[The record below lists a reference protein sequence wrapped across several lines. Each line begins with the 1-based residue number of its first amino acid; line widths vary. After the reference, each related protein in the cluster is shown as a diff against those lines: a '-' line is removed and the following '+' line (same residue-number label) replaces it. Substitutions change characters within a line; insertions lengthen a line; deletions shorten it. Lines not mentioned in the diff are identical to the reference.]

1 MELQDRIARRQHADD
16 ARPTYDAISPLVHPS
31 EPVGRGTVIEQLLDV
46 LGPIFDT
53 ERPADS
59 YVWGPKGAGKSA
71 VVRAL
76 FAECS
81 RQHGEQTTQIYT
93 ATRAEPVTE
102 VRFLYVDSRRAQSAF
117 ALLHTVVAGLSSS
130 SVPKQGVSS
139 ETMCDRL
146 DTQLAK
152 RDRQLVVAV
161 DHVGEPETLDS
172 AAVFEQFEPFRSS
185 ISCLAVGRSKPADT
199 AIADRQAIKR
209 VHVEPYTQHTLIE
222 VLTSRVADGRLRSA
236 TTAEGIKQIA
246 TWADGD
252 AHDALAALFGAAV
265 NVGAD
270 AETQIGESALATG
283 MAAVPQPCVALG
295 RVMSLPASR
304 KRIVRRLI
312 ELPEPARKSVKTAAD
327 AISNDGLDLSR
338 ATIERIL
345 YELAEA
351 GIVRRIKA
359 EQPSETGRPP
369 SRLEPRFPTLV
380 FKALTDTA

>member
-1 MELQDRIARRQHADD
+1 
-16 ARPTYDAISPLVHPS
+16 
-31 EPVGRGTVIEQLLDV
+31 
-46 LGPIFDT
+46 
-53 ERPADS
+53 
-59 YVWGPKGAGKSA
+59 
-71 VVRAL
+71 
-76 FAECS
+76 
-81 RQHGEQTTQIYT
+81 
-93 ATRAEPVTE
+93 
-102 VRFLYVDSRRAQSAF
+102 
-117 ALLHTVVAGLSSS
+117 
-130 SVPKQGVSS
+130 
-139 ETMCDRL
+139 MCDRL

-283 MAAVPQPCVALG
+283 MATVPQRVSPLVA
-295 RVMSLPASR
+295 
-304 KRIVRRLI
+304 
-312 ELPEPARKSVKTAAD
+312 
-327 AISNDGLDLSR
+327 
-338 ATIERIL
+338 
-345 YELAEA
+345 
-351 GIVRRIKA
+351 
-359 EQPSETGRPP
+359 
-369 SRLEPRFPTLV
+369 
-380 FKALTDTA
+380 

>member
-16 ARPTYDAISPLVHPS
+16 ARPAYDAISPLVHPS
-31 EPVGRGTVIEQLLDV
+31 ELVGRGIVIERLLDI

-93 ATRAEPVTE
+93 ATRAEPATE

-117 ALLHTVVAGLSSS
+117 ALLHTVVAELSSS

-146 DTQLAK
+146 DTQLTK

-161 DHVGEPETLDS
+161 DHVGEAETLDS

-185 ISCLAVGRSKPADT
+185 ISCLAVGRSQPADT
-199 AIADRQAIKR
+199 AIADRQAVKR
-209 VHVEPYTQHTLIE
+209 IHVEPYTQHTLVE
-222 VLTSRVADGRLRSA
+222 VLTSRIADGRLRSA

-265 NVGAD
+265 SVGAD
-270 AETQIGESALATG
+270 AETRIGESALATG
-283 MAAVPQPCVALG
+283 MAAVPQPSVALG

-312 ELPEPARKSVKTAAD
+312 ELPEPARSSVKTAAD
-327 AISNDGLDLSR
+327 AISNDKLDLSR

>member
-46 LGPIFDT
+46 IGPIFDT

-93 ATRAEPVTE
+93 TTRAEPATE

-117 ALLHTVVAGLSSS
+117 ALLHTVVSGLSSS

-146 DTQLAK
+146 DTQLSK

-209 VHVEPYTQHTLIE
+209 VHIEPYTQHTLIE

-236 TTAEGIKQIA
+236 TTADGLKQVA

-265 NVGAD
+265 SVGAD

-283 MAAVPQPCVALG
+283 MAAVPQPSVALG

-312 ELPEPARKSVKTAAD
+312 ELSEPDRKSVKTAAD

>member
-1 MELQDRIARRQHADD
+1 MELQDRIARRQHPDD
-16 ARPTYDAISPLVHPS
+16 ARPAYDAISPLVHPS

-46 LGPIFDT
+46 LAPIFDAD
-53 ERPADS
+53 RPADS

-81 RQHGEQTTQIYT
+81 RQHGDQTTQIYT
-93 ATRAEPVTE
+93 ATRAEPTTE

-117 ALLHTVVAGLSSS
+117 ALLHTVVAALSSS
-130 SVPKQGVSS
+130 AVPKQGVGSAA
-139 ETMCDRL
+139 MADRL
-146 DTQLAK
+146 DTQLTQQ
-152 RDRQLVVAV
+152 DRQLVVAV

-172 AAVFEQFEPFRSS
+172 AAVFEQFEPFQSS
-185 ISCLAVGRSKPADT
+185 ISCLAIGRSKPGDT
-199 AIADRQAIKR
+199 AIADRPAIKR

-236 TTAEGIKQIA
+236 VTADGLREVA

-270 AETQIGESALATG
+270 AETPIDADALATG

-295 RVMSLPASR
+295 RVMSLPTSR

-312 ELPEPARKSVKTAAD
+312 ELPEAARRSVKTAAE
-327 AISNDGLDLSR
+327 AISNDGIDLSR

>member
-46 LGPIFDT
+46 IGPIFDT

-81 RQHGEQTTQIYT
+81 RQHGERTTQIYT
-93 ATRAEPVTE
+93 TTRAEPATE

-117 ALLHTVVAGLSSS
+117 ALLHTVVSGLSSS

-146 DTQLAK
+146 DTQLSK

-172 AAVFEQFEPFRSS
+172 AAVFEQFKPFRSS

-209 VHVEPYTQHTLIE
+209 VHIEPYTQHTLIE

-236 TTAEGIKQIA
+236 TTADGLKQVA

-265 NVGAD
+265 SVGAD

-283 MAAVPQPCVALG
+283 MAAVPQPSVALG

-312 ELPEPARKSVKTAAD
+312 ELSEPDRKSVKTAAD